1 MTLWWPLDGPDDP
14 DGSPSPPTVT
24 VYSLLTVRPTGA
36 APPPTGA
43 APPLDRLVPVLDQPE
58 SQGRPTILR
67 CTRRRRIV
75 PAKSSGKSIVGESS
89 RRVDGVIL
97 MSAQAIHVT
106 SPVERIEPQIPF
118 GRADGARERIKL
130 A

>member
-43 APPLDRLVPVLDQPE
+43 APPPLELL
-58 SQGRPTILR
+58 
-67 CTRRRRIV
+67 
-75 PAKSSGKSIVGESS
+75 
-89 RRVDGVIL
+89 VDGAACDRGV
-97 MSAQAIHVT
+97 
-106 SPVERIEPQIPF
+106 
-118 GRADGARERIKL
+118 L
-130 A
+130 AGVAVAAATGSRSTYGNEK